1 MKSPEK
7 SIDLTH
13 KTIVVMYMLYF
24 GDMISIT
31 PFLEILRRAADH
43 SKIILVIDSRFQD
56 ALRYNPDID
65 EIVPFDRHGSQK
77 SLGATWKA
85 GRKLA
90 EQNPDILIT
99 LHGTARTSVMAWAM
113 HPRFWAGEAGTEID
127 RFLMDLPMTIET
139 YDCHAVD
146 KYIHVLQR
154 MGVQDLKHSG
164 MKTYTCPG
172 WEKEADE
179 FFTASG
185 IQPGE
190 RLAGF
195 SAGSSTPEKNWPA
208 EKFGQTADFFAGRGY
223 RPVFFGIESEKGLVS
238 RAVSAMSRKGAVSAA
253 GKLSMGGF
261 IAAAGRCSLFFTND
275 SGPMYVADSRGV
287 PTIAMFGPS
296 NAKFHHPLGPFSTA
310 LSSWDMPECPEHVNQ
325 NIKTGR
331 YVPIENISV
340 DDVIGAGLAAEKKAG
355 IIHSGGASGTK
366 SRSEK

>member
-179 FFTASG
+179 FSQRQEFSRENAWRDSVQAAPHRKKTGLRKNSAR
-185 IQPGE
+185 
-190 RLAGF
+190 RLISSQAGDTVLSSLELKVKKDW
-195 SAGSSTPEKNWPA
+195 SAGLFPPCPA
-208 EKFGQTADFFAGRGY
+208 RELFQRRG
-223 RPVFFGIESEKGLVS
+223 
-238 RAVSAMSRKGAVSAA
+238 
-253 GKLSMGGF
+253 
-261 IAAAGRCSLFFTND
+261 N
-275 SGPMYVADSRGV
+275 
-287 PTIAMFGPS
+287 
-296 NAKFHHPLGPFSTA
+296 
-310 LSSWDMPECPEHVNQ
+310 
-325 NIKTGR
+325 
-331 YVPIENISV
+331 
-340 DDVIGAGLAAEKKAG
+340 
-355 IIHSGGASGTK
+355 
-366 SRSEK
+366 